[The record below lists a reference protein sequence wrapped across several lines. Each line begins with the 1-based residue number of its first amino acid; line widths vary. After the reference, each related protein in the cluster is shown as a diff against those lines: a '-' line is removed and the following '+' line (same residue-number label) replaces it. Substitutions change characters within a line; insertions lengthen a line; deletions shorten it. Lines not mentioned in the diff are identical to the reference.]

1 VLELIAYPAL
11 AFGAG
16 LLSVYQSHR
25 SFRRKGEAV
34 ASACG
39 LTVEEASNFWSTRLF
54 FKARA
59 GPVQVRIEGP
69 RRYQRTHGH
78 AARTPRVVVVA
89 PWPPGFTGV
98 RIRPEADKPH
108 RASEIEV
115 GDEPFDKAFY
125 IVGPLRLLFAL
136 LDEKARRLMI
146 AANAG
151 KTLEIAGGELRV
163 DVSFRQMTETLPFLL
178 ALTRCFSQPLDIAQR
193 LAESSR
199 LDSSAEVRLRNLL
212 LLVHEFPGEPG
223 TLEALRLACIDVKLR
238 IRLRAAQELGAE
250 GRGVLAEL
258 AEGTADDAVSA
269 QAVASLGRELPLE
282 RARAILSQAL
292 HRRLL
297 QTARACLKALGSG
310 GAPEDVDTL
319 AEILAR
325 ETDELAAAAAQALG
339 ATGNPAAE
347 APLLLAL
354 GHERMDIRI
363 AAAKALGLA
372 GSAAAVLP
380 LQEAAAGWGRQ
391 ELRSAVRQAVAA
403 IQARLQ
409 GAAPG
414 QLSLAETQAGRLSL
428 AEEKGQLSLADPAD
442 DAEGR
447 LSLSSEERPPRPV

>member
-1 VLELIAYPAL
+1 MLELIAYPAL

-16 LLSVYQSHR
+16 LLGVYESHR

-39 LTVEEASNFWSTRLF
+39 LTVEETSNFWSTRLF

-69 RRYQRTHGH
+69 RRYQRTHG
-78 AARTPRVVVVA
+78 RTVREPRVVVVA
-89 PWPPGFTGV
+89 PWPPGFTGI

-108 RASEIEV
+108 RASEIEI

-146 AANAG
+146 AANVG

-178 ALTRCFSQPLDIAQR
+178 ALTQCFSHPLDIAQR
-193 LAESSR
+193 LAGSSR
-199 LDSSAEVRLRNLL
+199 LDSNAEVRLRNLL

-223 TLEALRLACIDVKLR
+223 TLAALRRACMDAKLR

-250 GRGVLAEL
+250 GRGVLSEL
-258 AEGTADDAVSA
+258 AESTKDDAVSA

-282 RARAILSQAL
+282 RARAILIQAL
-292 HRRLL
+292 RRRLL
-297 QTARACLKALGSG
+297 QTARACLKMLGSG
-310 GAPEDVDTL
+310 GAPEDIDTL
-319 AEILAR
+319 AEVLA
-325 ETDELAAAAAQALG
+325 DEKGDLAAATAQALG
-339 ATGNPAAE
+339 ATGNLAAE

-354 GHERMDIRI
+354 EYELMDARI
-363 AAAKALGLA
+363 AAAKALGLV
-372 GSAAAVLP
+372 GSAATVLP

-391 ELRSAVRQAVAA
+391 ELRSAARQAVAE

-409 GAAPG
+409 GASPG

-428 AEEKGQLSLADPAD
+428 AEEA
-442 DAEGR
+442 GR
-447 LSLSSEERPPRPV
+447 LSISAEERE